1 MPKIIT
7 PNINGFSISKLKT
20 MQGEDGYI
28 IRCCLHRNGKLL
40 GEFFDKGDGSEYM
53 FYPCLAHSQSEIEE
67 ILQSFPMIES
77 EDEGYPSINWNIGIL
92 VDRLIEKKEL
102 LKLFRQAKKEKN
114 SLIAVHDTEHNFDY
128 TFLCSETM
136 TGDKLKS
143 ELASLTIEKDIKHFK
158 WTRFDSEEDFNEH
171 LSISI

>member
-1 MPKIIT
+1 MIRKLSGKNT
-7 PNINGFSISKLKT
+7 EQSI
-20 MQGEDGYI
+20 
-28 IRCCLHRNGKLL
+28 RNLV
-40 GEFFDKGDGSEYM
+40 
-53 FYPCLAHSQSEIEE
+53 AVQSAPRP
-67 ILQSFPMIES
+67 LRSAKVDVTLRQMQSFPMIES

-136 TGDKLKS
+136 TGNKLKS
-143 ELASLTIEKDIKHFK
+143 ELTSLTIEKDIKHFE